1 MQTPIKKSNG
11 TRTPV
16 IHPNRVCISAD
27 GNLASK
33 LAQLAGEADC
43 IKQKMSDDQQT
54 GRKTSVF
61 QKSSSM
67 DSETVKSSNFSTKHQ
82 PMERRYI

>member
-1 MQTPIKKSNG
+1 M
-11 TRTPV
+11 

-33 LAQLAGEADC
+33 LAQLAGEADT
-43 IKQKMSDDQQT
+43 IKQKMSDDQFT

-67 DSETVKSSNFSTKHQ
+67 DSETAKSSSIPGKNQ
-82 PMERRYI
+82 PQERR